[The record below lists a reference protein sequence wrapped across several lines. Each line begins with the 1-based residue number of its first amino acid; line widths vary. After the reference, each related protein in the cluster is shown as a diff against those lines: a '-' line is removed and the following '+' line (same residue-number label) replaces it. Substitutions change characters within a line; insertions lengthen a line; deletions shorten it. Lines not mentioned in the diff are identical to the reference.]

1 MQDAPAP
8 FSVLVAD
15 AEPTICRV
23 FEAKLTKEGRFRVAC
38 ASTGPDAYRLALLHP
53 FDVLLWDL
61 RMRDSDSLLPRLR
74 ALCPDAALLLMS
86 TDDQP
91 AISVPVA
98 RLDVA
103 GVLVKPFGLDTLET
117 HLRSVLAQRYR
128 QQPLYHVGF
137 VGQYVTIRT
146 PTGECLTRVFE
157 NAQDSF
163 LVIGAPRVATP
174 PDFAT
179 GLKVVVEYNGRGALY
194 SFDSEILQEVTDP
207 LPCWELTMP
216 STIRRNQRREA
227 PRTMLQKPIQLYSV
241 SEPADLLSK
250 GTTTDISAQG
260 LALLAGTEIDLGTPV
275 RFMISPDVR
284 GSATVVRVESQ
295 MEPNGTLSYS
305 IALQFDALP
314 PQTLEQLETWLEKS
328 GRLW

>member
-103 GVLVKPFGLDTLET
+103 GILVKPFGLDTLET

-146 PTGECLTRVFE
+146 PAGECLTRVFE
-157 NAQDSF
+157 NEQDSF

-174 PDFAT
+174 PDFVT
-179 GLKVVVEYNGRGALY
+179 GLKVEVEYNGRGALY
-194 SFDSEILQEVTDP
+194 SFDSELLREVTDP
-207 LPCWELTMP
+207 LPCWELAMP
-216 STIRRNQRREA
+216 STIRRNQRREV
-227 PRTMLQKPIQLYSV
+227 PRTALQKPIQLHSV
-241 SEPADLLSK
+241 SDPSDVLCK

-260 LALLAGTEIDLGTPV
+260 LALLSNSDMEPGTQVQFT
-275 RFMISPDVR
+275 ISRDIHGR
-284 GSATVVRVESQ
+284 ATVVRSQ
-295 MEPNGTLSYS
+295 PQTGPNGAMCYC
-305 IALQFDALP
+305 IALRFDHRLP
-314 PQTLEQLETWLEKS
+314 ELYLQIEK
-328 GRLW
+328 GQ